1 MDLWRC
7 AVRVFA
13 AATIFSSVA
22 HAAPSGPP
30 LDYAAAANWVC
41 RPDKLDACHS
51 DLTTAIL
58 RPDGSVVREHFE
70 RSKRPDV
77 DCFYIYPT
85 VSELQTLTATP
96 GVTEAERRAVR
107 QQVERLASVCKLF
120 VPFYRQGTTAA
131 MKPGAARRTREE
143 VEAAGKLAEADT
155 LAAWD
160 EYVRRFNRGRGV
172 VLIGHS
178 QGAAMIKTIIRRRI
192 EGQPMRRQ
200 LVSAI
205 IPGSFYAVRS
215 DRSAGG
221 TFQSLEPCRDA
232 DQFGCV
238 IAFNAYRAEQP
249 LPADRV
255 MSFPGEE
262 AICTNPAALDGR
274 RAELKPY
281 LSAKGE
287 TIIPMLTAQQ
297 PPWTDPT
304 TTIREPFVALPGLLW
319 AECKSD
325 QHGVYLAVTVSRS
338 PGDVR
343 TGAFVGDWL
352 VEGMREPT
360 MGLHL
365 IDLNLVAG
373 NLQEVLQRQASAYL
387 AARQRT
393 ANVR

>member
-1 MDLWRC
+1 MAFWRLMLL
-7 AVRVFA
+7 ATASLFA
-13 AATIFSSVA
+13 QVA
-22 HAAPSGPP
+22 HASPTEPP
-30 LDYAAAANWVC
+30 LDYTPATNWVC
-41 RPDKLDACHS
+41 RPDKRDACHS
-51 DLTTAIL
+51 DLTAAIL
-58 RPDGSVVREHFE
+58 QPNGSVARQRFE
-70 RSKRPDV
+70 RTKRPGI
-77 DCFYIYPT
+77 DCFYVYPT
-85 VSELQTLTATP
+85 VSERPTLSATP

-107 QQVERLASVCKLF
+107 QQAERLASVCRLF

-131 MKPGAARRTREE
+131 MKPGAPRRTSAE

-160 EYVRRFNRGRGV
+160 EYVQRFNRGRGV

-192 EGQPMRRQ
+192 EGQPMGRQ

-215 DRSAGG
+215 GRSDGG
-221 TFQSLEPCRDA
+221 TFQSLEPCRGEN
-232 DQFGCV
+232 QFGCV
-238 IAFNAYRAEQP
+238 IAFNAFRAEQP
-249 LPADRV
+249 LPVNRV

-262 AICTNPAALDGR
+262 AVCTNPAALGGGK
-274 RAELKPY
+274 AELKPY
-281 LSAKGE
+281 LSTRGE
-287 TIIPMLTAQQ
+287 TIIPMLTVRQQ
-297 PPWTDPT
+297 PWTDPAT
-304 TTIREPFVALPGLLW
+304 AIQEPFVTLPGLLW

-343 TGAFVGDWL
+343 TGTFVGDWL
-352 VEGMREPT
+352 VEGVREPT

-373 NLQEVLQRQASAYL
+373 NLQDVLQRQARAYQ
-387 AARQRT
+387 AARQRM
-393 ANVR
+393 ASVR